1 MNYQVYSLRELM
13 ENVGDVVVAEVLRRF
28 TCTKNRDRKV
38 FLHEKAVMME
48 KKAMSRTY
56 IALTDDDRVVGYFT
70 VGMKCMGVGRQ
81 RSWTDRPGRTTRGL
95 KRQGYGQKVD
105 SILRQLR
112 RTRTVPIR
120 EALRRVQGIL
130 LERGQPH
137 RLHRL

>member
-13 ENVGDVVVAEVLRRF
+13 ENVADVVVAEVLRRF
-28 TCTKNRDRKV
+28 TCTKNRDREV

-56 IALTDDDRVVGYFT
+56 IALTDDNRVVGYFT

-95 KRQGYGQKVD
+95 K
-105 SILRQLR
+105 
-112 RTRTVPIR
+112 
-120 EALRRVQGIL
+120 
-130 LERGQPH
+130 
-137 RLHRL
+137 